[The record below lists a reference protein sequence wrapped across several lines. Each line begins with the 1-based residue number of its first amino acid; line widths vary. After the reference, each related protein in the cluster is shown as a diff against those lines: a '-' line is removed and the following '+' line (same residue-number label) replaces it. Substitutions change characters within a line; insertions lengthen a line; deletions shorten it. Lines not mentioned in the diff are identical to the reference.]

1 MGTTT
6 FSTTPAHCTVPAD
19 ASAAPTSPPISACD
33 EDDGRPSRQVTRFQK
48 MAPSS
53 AASTTSRPRV
63 PCGAAMIPLPT
74 VDATCVPR
82 NAPTRFMTAAIASA
96 TRGVRAR
103 VATEVAIALAA
114 SWKPFVQSKTS
125 ATAITT
131 MIVVRSTAQ
140 DSLTAMLS
148 TVLATVSNASAAS
161 SRVSTTSL
169 SGLLDGVHHV
179 VEGRGEAVD
188 VLPVERRDERRVE
201 LHQDLAG
208 EPVARQ
214 LGVLD
219 PPRESRPR
227 ARLGGHHQRERVGG
241 HLDVLACPGEQR
253 EEAVLDGSQPE
264 RHGRERYR
272 GWITRRP

>member
-1 MGTTT
+1 MLLTTIIVVIVVALVFDWTNGFHDAANAIATSVATRALTPRVALAMAAVMNLAGAFLGTQVA
-6 FSTTPAHCTVPAD
+6 STVG
-19 ASAAPTSPPISACD
+19 SGIIAAPQ
-33 EDDGRPSRQVTRFQK
+33 GTR
-48 MAPSS
+48 
-53 AASTTSRPRV
+53 
-63 PCGAAMIPLPT
+63 
-74 VDATCVPR
+74 
-82 NAPTRFMTAAIASA
+82 
-96 TRGVRAR
+96 
-103 VATEVAIALAA
+103 
-114 SWKPFVQSKTS
+114 
-125 ATAITT
+125 
-131 MIVVRSTAQ
+131 
-140 DSLTAMLS
+140 
-148 TVLATVSNASAAS
+148 
-161 SRVSTTSL
+161 
-169 SGLLDGVHHV
+169 GLLDGVHHI

-219 PPRESRPR
+219 PPREARPR

-241 HLDVLACPGEQR
+241 HLDVLTGPGEQR